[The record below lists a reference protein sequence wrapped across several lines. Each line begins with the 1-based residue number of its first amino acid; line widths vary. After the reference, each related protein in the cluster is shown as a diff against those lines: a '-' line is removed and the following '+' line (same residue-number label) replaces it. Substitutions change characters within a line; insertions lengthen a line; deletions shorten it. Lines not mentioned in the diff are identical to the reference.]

1 MPRTPQEEVLCALF
15 AEVLGVERVGIDDN
29 FFELGGHSL
38 LATRL
43 ISRVRGSLDVELS
56 IRNLFEAPSVAG
68 LSGVLSVGGALPAR
82 LVRGERPSE
91 IPLSYAQRR
100 LWFLNRLEGPSGTY
114 VIPLAVRVKGRLE
127 VAALEGALNDVV
139 ERHESLRTVFA
150 ETLGV
155 PRQEILAGTSARI
168 GLEVSR
174 LSEAELSEAVRQ
186 ACGRGF
192 DVSRELPLRAHLYV
206 LGEAEQ
212 VLLVVLHH
220 IAGDGW
226 SLRPLLR
233 DLAEFYRA
241 RVDGDVARLPVLPVQ
256 YADYTLWQRHVLGE
270 ETDTGSV
277 LARQLSYWRER
288 LADLPEQIEL
298 PAARARPAVSSHR
311 GGSVGFVD

>member
-1 MPRTPQEEVLCALF
+1 M
-15 AEVLGVERVGIDDN
+15 
-29 FFELGGHSL
+29 
-38 LATRL
+38 
-43 ISRVRGSLDVELS
+43 
-56 IRNLFEAPSVAG
+56 
-68 LSGVLSVGGALPAR
+68 
-82 LVRGERPSE
+82 
-91 IPLSYAQRR
+91 
-100 LWFLNRLEGPSGTY
+100 
-114 VIPLAVRVKGRLE
+114 
-127 VAALEGALNDVV
+127 
-139 ERHESLRTVFA
+139 
-150 ETLGV
+150 
-155 PRQEILAGTSARI
+155 PRQEILAGASARV

-241 RVDGDVARLPVLPVQ
+241 RVGGDVARLPVLPVQ
-256 YADYTLWQRHVLGE
+256 YADYTLWQRQVLGE

-277 LARQLSYWRER
+277 LARQLSYWRDRLGACRSRSNCLPHER
-288 LADLPEQIEL
+288 GLRCRAIGAAASDLRL
-298 PAARARPAVSSHR
+298 MRRCMVVCFGLVGSAGRACSWFCRP
-311 GGSVGFVD
+311 GLLGF

>member
-1 MPRTPQEEVLCALF
+1 M
-15 AEVLGVERVGIDDN
+15 
-29 FFELGGHSL
+29 
-38 LATRL
+38 
-43 ISRVRGSLDVELS
+43 
-56 IRNLFEAPSVAG
+56 
-68 LSGVLSVGGALPAR
+68 
-82 LVRGERPSE
+82 
-91 IPLSYAQRR
+91 
-100 LWFLNRLEGPSGTY
+100 NRLEGPSGTY
-114 VIPLAVRVKGRLE
+114 VIPLAVRLKGRLE

-139 ERHESLRTVFA
+139 ERHESLRTVFP
-150 ETLGV
+150 ERLGV
-155 PRQEILAGTSARI
+155 PRQEILAGASARV

-241 RVDGDVARLPVLPVQ
+241 RVGGDVARLPVLPVQ
-256 YADYTLWQRHVLGE
+256 YADYTLWQRQVLGE

-277 LARQLSYWRER
+277 LARQLSYWRDR
-288 LADLPEQIEL
+288 LEGLPEQIEL

-311 GGSVGFVD
+311 GGSVGFRLMRRCMVVCFGLVGSAGRACSWFCRPGCGASDAAWGWDGCCAGQPGCGSERCCG